1 MSIEAWGIVIG
12 TCAAVAVPLSM
23 WLISAHGKLSR
34 IDERT
39 MMIVEQAQA
48 DQEEHKTL
56 HSRIN
61 NHEKRIIVLEHK
73 Q

>member
-1 MSIEAWGIVIG
+1 MSIEAWAIVIG
-12 TCAAVAVPLSM
+12 VGVTLGVPLGA
-23 WLISAHGKLSR
+23 WLMSAHGKLSR

-39 MMIVEQAQA
+39 MMIVEQAAA

-56 HSRIN
+56 HSRID

-73 Q
+73 